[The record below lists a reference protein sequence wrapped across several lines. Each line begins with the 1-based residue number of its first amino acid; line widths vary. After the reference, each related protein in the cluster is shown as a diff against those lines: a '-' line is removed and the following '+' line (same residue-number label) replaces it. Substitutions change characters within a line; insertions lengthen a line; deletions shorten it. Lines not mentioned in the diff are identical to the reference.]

1 MLTTTLVLP
10 ETMGRPLRGMLAER
24 HESAAV
30 VLAGAAW
37 APDGELRLLGRELHP
52 VPDDCYEWRERT
64 ELVVGTDGWVPALG
78 RAAEIGASAIW
89 FHTHPGAGA
98 NPKPSARDRDVDEQ
112 LAEPFRIRSG
122 NELYGS
128 LIFAGTPER
137 VRFSGRVLHREQSSK
152 IERLWEIGDR
162 LRLTDNQPNATTVDS
177 GLFDRN
183 IRAFGGAVQKTLSEL
198 AVGLVGA
205 GGTGSAVAEQLI
217 RLGVRK
223 LRVIDPDTLS
233 VSNLTRVYGSTPGDV
248 GQSKAR
254 VLAAHLRRIAPDA
267 EVEAIVGTVTEE
279 RTARELVG
287 CDVVFGCTDDNAGRL
302 VLSRVAS
309 YLLTAVIDCGVL
321 LSSGA
326 GGAVTGIDARVTV
339 LTPGA
344 ACLIC
349 RDRID
354 LKRAQSE
361 LLPAGEGSR
370 LQREGYAAALPGVEP
385 AVVAYT
391 TAAAAAAVGELIER
405 LVGYGQE
412 PTPSEVL
419 LRLHDREVSVNRA
432 APREGHYCDP
442 ATGKLGVGEGGPFLE
457 QTWTS

>member
-1 MLTTTLVLP
+1 MRTTTLVLP
-10 ETMGRPLRGMLAER
+10 ETIARQLRGMLAER
-24 HESAAV
+24 RESAAV
-30 VLAGAAW
+30 LLAGVARAR
-37 APDGELRLLGRELHP
+37 DGQLRLLGRELHP
-52 VPDDCYEWRERT
+52 VPDDCYERRERT
-64 ELVVGTDGWVPALG
+64 ELIVVADGWVPALG

-89 FHTHPGAGA
+89 FHTHPGVDA
-98 NPKPSARDRDVDEQ
+98 NPKPSARDRGVDEQ
-112 LAEPFRIRSG
+112 LADPFRIRSG
-122 NELYGS
+122 SELYGS
-128 LIFAGTPER
+128 LIFAGTPEH
-137 VRFSGRVLHREQSSK
+137 VRFSGRVLDGGQSPK
-152 IERLWEIGDR
+152 IERLWEVGDR
-162 LRLTDNQPNATTVDS
+162 LRLTDARPDATMVDS

-183 IRAFGGAVQKTLSEL
+183 VRAFGGGVQETLSSL
-198 AVGLVGA
+198 SVGLVGA

-217 RLGVRK
+217 RLGVRR
-223 LRVIDPDTLS
+223 LSVIDPDTLS

-254 VLAAHLRRIAPDA
+254 VLATHLRRIAPDA
-267 EVEAIVGTVTEE
+267 EVQAIVGTLTEE

-302 VLSRVAS
+302 VLSRAAS

-326 GGAVTGIDARVTV
+326 GGALTGIDARVTV

-344 ACLIC
+344 ACLVC
-349 RDRID
+349 RERID

-361 LLPAGEGSR
+361 LLSVGERSR
-370 LQREGYAAALPGVEP
+370 LQQEGYAAALPGVEP
-385 AVVAYT
+385 AVVAFT

-432 APREGHYCDP
+432 APRQGHYCDP
-442 ATGKLGVGEGGPFLE
+442 STGKLGLGEGEPFLE